1 MELGRNPVK
10 QWRISKGLLVLPL
23 VTVALLWG
31 HGIGSARRTRTR
43 SETSAKSAAPSQ
55 QLGADGQAS
64 LHAITQAGNLADLRW
79 PDFSD
84 YDKHVQKF
92 YESYGYSLPWVRE
105 RKPTAQALQVIA
117 LLLQAEQ
124 KGLSAE
130 DYDGPRWADRLAKLK
145 PAAAQSSEADA
156 VRFDAALTV
165 CLMRYISDLHIG
177 KVNPKHFDFGLD
189 VEAKKYDLPEFVK
202 DHVVEASDVAAVLA
216 QVEPPY
222 PGYRRTMQ
230 ALHTYLELAKEYD
243 GNQLPATQKTI
254 TAGDSYPGVPQL
266 IRLLRLLGDLPADAN
281 VSADGTVY
289 QGPLADAVRNFQRR
303 LGRDPDGRINAQT
316 LADLNV
322 PLTSRVRQMQ
332 LTLER
337 WRWLPLSYQ
346 KSPIVANIP
355 EFHLRA
361 YDENFKIALQMNVVV
376 GKAYGHDTPIFSD
389 TMEYVIFRPYWSVP
403 YSIAKGEFLPRITR
417 DPDYLAKKG
426 FEVVDARQEVVTSGT
441 VTSEVLEQLRA
452 GKLFIRQT
460 PGPKNSLGLVKFIFP
475 NNYNVYMHDTPEQ
488 VFFSKSRRDFSH
500 GCIRL
505 EKPADL
511 AVWVLRNNPGWDM
524 ERVRAAMNGGTTQ
537 QVNLAHPIPVLIVY
551 ATVIVTEDGIV
562 HFYDD
567 IYGHD
572 AALEKV
578 LEKGYPYPS

>member
-1 MELGRNPVK
+1 VNRS
-10 QWRISKGLLVLPL
+10 WISKSKLALLLIAV
-23 VTVALLWG
+23 VALWWSP
-31 HGIGSARRTRTR
+31 GIGCTKQAASQPESSAQST
-43 SETSAKSAAPSQ
+43 APPQ
-55 QLGADGQAS
+55 QLGAEGQAS
-64 LHAITQAGNLADLRW
+64 LRAIVQAGNLADLRW

-84 YDKHVQKF
+84 YQKHVQKF
-92 YESYGYSLPWVRE
+92 YESYGYSLPWV
-105 RKPTAQALQVIA
+105 KGMQPTSEAQQIIA
-117 LLLQAEQ
+117 ILLQADQ

-130 DYDGPRWADRLAKLK
+130 DYDGPRWSDRLAKLK
-145 PAAAQSSEADA
+145 PSATQPSEADA

-165 CLMRYISDLHIG
+165 CVMRYISDLHIG
-177 KVNPKHFDFGLD
+177 KVNPKHFDFNLD
-189 VEAKKYDLPEFVK
+189 IVAKKYDLPEFLK
-202 DHVVEASDVAAVLA
+202 QNVVDASDVSAVLA
-216 QVEPPY
+216 KVEPPY
-222 PGYRRTMQ
+222 PGYQRTIQ
-230 ALHTYLELAKEYD
+230 ALHTYLQLAKQTD
-243 GNQLPATQKTI
+243 GTPLPGIQKTI
-254 TAGDSYPGVPQL
+254 APGDTYSGVPQL
-266 IRLLRLLGDLPADAN
+266 TRLLRLVGDLSADAN
-281 VSADGTVY
+281 VQADGTVY
-289 QGPLADAVRNFQRR
+289 QGPLVDAVKNFQRR
-303 LGRDPDGRINAQT
+303 LGRTPDGRITTQT

-322 PLTSRVRQMQ
+322 PFSARIRQMQ

-337 WRWLPLSYQ
+337 WRWLPVSYQ

-361 YDENFKIALQMNVVV
+361 YDENFKTVLQMNVVV
-376 GKAYGHDTPIFSD
+376 GKAFGHNTPVFTD
-389 TMEYVIFRPYWSVP
+389 TMEYVVFRPYWSVP
-403 YSIAKGEFLPRITR
+403 YSIAKAEFLPKLAK

-426 FEVVDARQEVVTSGT
+426 FEVVDNRQTVVTSGT
-441 VTSEVLEQLRA
+441 VTSEVLAQLRA

-475 NNYNVYMHDTPEQ
+475 NSYNIYFHDTPEQ

-524 ERVRAAMNGGTTQ
+524 DRVRAAMNGTTQQ
-537 QVNLAHPIPVLIVY
+537 QVNLTQPIPVLILY
-551 ATVIVTEDGIV
+551 ATVIVTEDGVV

-578 LEKGYPYPS
+578 LAKGYPYPG

>member
-1 MELGRNPVK
+1 MK
-10 QWRISKGLLVLPL
+10 QWRISKGLSVLPL
-23 VTVALLWG
+23 AAVALLWG
-31 HGIGSARRTRTR
+31 HGIGSARRARPQ
-43 SETSAKSAAPSQ
+43 SETPTKSAAPPQ
-55 QLGADGQAS
+55 QLSAEGQAS
-64 LHAITQAGNLADLRW
+64 LRAIIQAGNLPDLRW

-105 RKPTAQALQVIA
+105 GKPTAQAQQVIA
-117 LLLQAEQ
+117 LLLQADQ

-130 DYDGPRWADRLAKLK
+130 DYDGPHWADRLAKLK
-145 PAAAQSSEADA
+145 PVAPQPSEADVA
-156 VRFDAALTV
+156 RFDVALTV
-165 CLMRYISDLHIG
+165 CVMRYISDLHIG

-189 VEAKKYDLPEFVK
+189 VEAKKYDLPEFLREHIV
-202 DHVVEASDVAAVLA
+202 DASDVAGVLA

-222 PGYRRTMQ
+222 PGYRRTIQ
-230 ALHTYLELAKEYD
+230 ALHTYSELAKEYD

-254 TAGDSYPGVPQL
+254 APGDSYPGVPQL
-266 IRLLRLLGDLPADAN
+266 IRLLRLQGDLPADAN

-289 QGPLADAVRNFQRR
+289 QGPLADAVKNFQRR

-316 LADLNV
+316 WADLNV
-322 PLTSRVRQMQ
+322 PFANRIRQMQ

-337 WRWLPLSYQ
+337 WRWLPVSYE

-361 YDENFKIALQMNVVV
+361 YDENFKIAVTMNVVV
-376 GKAYGHDTPIFSD
+376 GKAYGHETPVFSD

-403 YSIAKGEFLPRITR
+403 YSIAKAEFLPRIAR
-417 DPDYLAKKG
+417 HPEYLVKKG
-426 FEVVDARQEVVTSGT
+426 FEVVNDRQEVVTSGT

-475 NNYNVYMHDTPEQ
+475 NNYNIYFHDTPEQ

-511 AVWVLRNNPGWDM
+511 AVWVLRNNPGWNM
-524 ERVRAAMNGGTTQ
+524 ERVRAAMNGSTTQ

-551 ATVIVTEDGIV
+551 ATVIVTQDGIV